1 MDKKRAVRLKL
12 FSRTKIQKI
21 AKQAKSK
28 KHPGLHDDHRRP
40 RLHQHPAAPCHP
52 HRNRQ
57 LIGSNSV
64 VATFNHQSIHPT
76 PSNYSRNSPGPGPG
90 NKNKNEWIELILW
103 GARRL
108 HRRLLAKIS
117 PMASSWIGYWF
128 HVNIG
133 AGSVRS
139 KTFQSI
145 QGGDGN
151 NRLRKCFVDR
161 FKEAVPKFQ
170 APKPTARSLAHFGS
184 IMINTAAPTQ
194 MIRLPL

>member
-1 MDKKRAVRLKL
+1 MNHWITSCESLTYCLLYRFKSVGLAYESNHHWIHDHDLPWMERSVLWN
-12 FSRTKIQKI
+12 KIILENKNPKI

-28 KHPGLHDDHRRP
+28 KHPGGLHDDHRRP
-40 RLHQHPAAPCHP
+40 RLHQHPAAHCHP

-76 PSNYSRNSPGPGPG
+76 PSNYSRNSPGPG

-139 KTFQSI
+139 K
-145 QGGDGN
+145 N
-151 NRLRKCFVDR
+151 
-161 FKEAVPKFQ
+161 VP
-170 APKPTARSLAHFGS
+170 
-184 IMINTAAPTQ
+184 INSGWRRQQQIAKMLCWP
-194 MIRLPL
+194 I